1 MSVLAA
7 NVAQMVGRN
16 SDHMDWGDDGSWWM
30 VGMMTIFGLAIIG
43 VLVWVV
49 VMISRSHGSTPSV
62 QLPVAAQSSQSTA
75 REILDQRFARGE
87 IDAAEYAE
95 RKQLLG

>member
-43 VLVWVV
+43 VLVWTV
-49 VMISRSHGSTPSV
+49 VMTSRSHGPTPS
-62 QLPVAAQSSQSTA
+62 PPSAVASQSPQPTA

-87 IDAAEYAE
+87 IDATEYAE